1 MRNITEYFTP
11 TTLEEAATLLRNHAG
26 TGACVAGGTHL
37 AATRD
42 PALTFVVD
50 ISGCGLQDIEERD
63 GAMHIGACATLEDLH
78 RSALLADFAGGIVA
92 QTAGWTGSR
101 QLRHS
106 ATVGGTIMTRGDL
119 ALAFLALDALVV
131 ITGNG
136 DRRLPLADFCAQ
148 RETALLPGELIKEC
162 VLPAE
167 WREAAGC
174 ALRLSRTRQDHA
186 LVSVAA
192 VVSVANG
199 SCRNARLAVQP
210 VESGITR
217 LPEVEALLAGQQLTS
232 ELLSR
237 AAEAAMQHVQP
248 RDDFRASAAYRR
260 KMFGVYTKRAL
271 HGCLK

>member
-1 MRNITEYFTP
+1 
-11 TTLEEAATLLRNHAG
+11 
-26 TGACVAGGTHL
+26 VAGGTQL

-42 PALTFVVD
+42 PALKFLVD
-50 ISGCGLQDIEERD
+50 ITACGLQHIEDHD
-63 GAMHIGACATLEDLH
+63 GDMHIGACVTLDDLH
-78 RSALLADFAGGIVA
+78 RSALPADFAGGIVA

-106 ATVGGTIMTRGDL
+106 ATVGGTIMTWGDL
-119 ALAFLALDALVV
+119 ALAFLALDAQVV

-136 DRRLPLADFCAQ
+136 ERRLALADFCAQ

-192 VVSVANG
+192 VMSVANG
-199 SCRNARLAVQP
+199 ICRNARLAVQP
-210 VESGITR
+210 VKSGIIR
-217 LPEVEALLAGQQLTS
+217 IPEAEALLEGHQLTS
-232 ELLSR
+232 DLLPR
-237 AAEAAMQHVQP
+237 VAEAAMTHVQP
-248 RDDFRASAAYRR
+248 RDDFRASAEYRR
-260 KMFGVYTKRAL
+260 KMIGVYTKRAL
-271 HGCLK
+271 QACLK